1 MGFKLRPGT
10 SLLGNVTFDPELGN
24 RSPVLSGID
33 SSYVLTQDQDLI
45 ISGLA
50 TDPDGDDITWS
61 HSLTSGDLSG
71 TSVSQSGNV
80 FTITPGEQSTTFE
93 IEFIATD
100 SEGSS
105 TSIVSSFEY
114 TYSIGDVMFIST
126 EAGQPFSLAHES
138 PNVILHHDIHANTNR
153 SFSQIWTNVTS
164 EYAGIRSSTLGLNDG
179 IPDSHYSFVNNLVQ
193 LTLLQDPYQRGTTI
207 KFVNNDLYMTQNLS
221 PSGWRQFWNFIGD
234 QDTSS
239 YANFVDFVNYDMTN
253 WYFAKGN
260 SYDSVNFSGFDVSSN
275 GGWHTH
281 KIQFKSNGYNYYI
294 DDNLVRTNNYV
305 SPGSTW
311 RFVLYS
317 SRGEIKKAEMYG
329 LQVFVDGES

>member
-10 SLLGNVTFDPELGN
+10 SLFGNVTFDPELGN

-45 ISGLA
+45 ISGSA

-80 FTITPGEQSTTFE
+80 FTITPGEESATFQ

-100 SEGSS
+100 AKGSS
-105 TSIVSSFEY
+105 TSITSNFEY
-114 TYSIGDVMFIST
+114 TYSMGDVMFMST
-126 EAGQPFSLAHES
+126 EVGQPFSLAHES
-138 PNVILHHDIHANTNR
+138 PNVTLHYDIHANTDR
-153 SFSQIWTNVTS
+153 SFSQIWGDVHPSN
-164 EYAGIRSSTLGLNDG
+164 AGISASVLGLDDG
-179 IPDSHYSFVNNLVQ
+179 IADSHYSFKNNLVQ
-193 LTLLQDPYQRGTTI
+193 LTLSQNPYQKGTTI
-207 KFVNNDLYMTQNLS
+207 KFVNNDVYMTQNVGG
-221 PSGWRQFWNFIGD
+221 GWKQFWNFIGSYD
-234 QDTSS
+234 STS
-239 YANFVDFVNYDMTN
+239 YANFVDFSDANMD
-253 WYFAKGN
+253 YFYIAQGN
-260 SYDSVNFSGFDVSSN
+260 SYANVPADWFDKTSN

-281 KIQFKSNGYNYYI
+281 KIQFNSDGYEYYI
-294 DDNLVRTNNYV
+294 DDNLVYDNNYV

-311 RFVLYS
+311 RFVLFS
-317 SRGEIKKAEMYG
+317 SRGEIKQAKMYG